1 VTILFAVLNTLFK
14 EAILVV
20 LLLWL
25 LPQMG
30 IRLPLWLIVAV
41 LAAPVAWAALT
52 YKSIRRVLRKKAPS
66 PTEAMVGMRGTALTR
81 LAPKGMVRI
90 QGEIWEAASSNG
102 FIEAGSEVIVLRT
115 EGLEITVR
123 KAERE
128 TQ

>member
-1 VTILFAVLNTLFK
+1 MRESKRF
-14 EAILVV
+14 
-20 LLLWL
+20 
-25 LPQMG
+25 
-30 IRLPLWLIVAV
+30 RLHRSRQLDYA
-41 LAAPVAWAALT
+41 
-52 YKSIRRVLRKKAPS
+52 S

-81 LAPKGMVRI
+81 LTPKGMVRI

-102 FIEAGSEVIVLRT
+102 VIEAGSEVIVLRT